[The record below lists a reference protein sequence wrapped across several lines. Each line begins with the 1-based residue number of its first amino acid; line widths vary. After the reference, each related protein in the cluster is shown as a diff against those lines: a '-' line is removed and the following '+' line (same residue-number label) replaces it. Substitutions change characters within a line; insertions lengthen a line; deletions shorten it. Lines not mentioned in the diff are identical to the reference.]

1 VAAAAAR
8 AAAWALA
15 GRQWQWAGA
24 SFKAERGDSRL
35 AGAARRMDPLVEG
48 EAHCAAEGCGRLDF
62 LPFACDACGKLLC
75 LSHRL
80 YEAHE
85 CVRSGASETVVCPL
99 CAQAVRLV
107 RGEDPNVTHARHVSS
122 GQCVADNYKRVHK
135 KPRCACKGCKES
147 LTLTNRVTCKACGR
161 ITCMRH
167 RMPESHACGTHQRSK
182 QRLATAARSATA
194 RLSAGAARL
203 TAGASRNR
211 TARAQA
217 GGPASTPA
225 GAERCPQCGATF
237 GDVHALIAH
246 VEARHPGGGKRKKDG
261 SCAVQ

>member
-1 VAAAAAR
+1 
-8 AAAWALA
+8 
-15 GRQWQWAGA
+15 
-24 SFKAERGDSRL
+24 
-35 AGAARRMDPLVEG
+35 MDPLVEG

-135 KPRCACKGCKES
+135 KPRCACKGCKA
-147 LTLTNRVTCKACGR
+147 LPTFFDRPNFTTPPLV
-161 ITCMRH
+161 
-167 RMPESHACGTHQRSK
+167 HAR
-182 QRLATAARSATA
+182 
-194 RLSAGAARL
+194 
-203 TAGASRNR
+203 ASRAL
-211 TARAQA
+211 ARN
-217 GGPASTPA
+217 GGSP
-225 GAERCPQCGATF
+225 GCPHAT
-237 GDVHALIAH
+237 
-246 VEARHPGGGKRKKDG
+246 
-261 SCAVQ
+261 